1 MRVPIWVQLALL
13 VSGVALL
20 ALTVV
25 AVPTWIYVQGFV
37 INVETDSLALAA
49 SLYATKID
57 AQLQLLNT
65 ISRTVS
71 TRILI
76 QQSLANFY
84 NNNATTSNPFEPTV
98 TDLQSALATSSFTG
112 LLQARI
118 YSRNQTGENSTGL
131 VSVTGSGVGTQTQ
144 NIPLPYLTPDGLSVN
159 LSDTKYGYPPSLY
172 PNITYETL
180 DIPNPYIPSEKAVA
194 ASAFPGVLLS
204 DSRGLLLGP
213 LAVNQTFA
221 LISLTIPIRSLT
233 SNGFI
238 LGYLTLVAAANSFL
252 DIQTAVD
259 GLGKTGVALLVTPND
274 PSNRFTPPLLPS
286 NATYQPPS
294 GSLSDYAVRI
304 VLSPATHPGQ
314 VDRHTDKQGKWDA
327 PFPLSRYPAINGAY
341 STYNGNLNNARAS
354 LTTTNEQGYAVA
366 VGVAR
371 PQTTLVDWVI
381 VVEKS
386 RDEAYLPIS
395 LLRKILVGCAF
406 GTAGLVMLL
415 VIPCA
420 YFSVRPI
427 RRLKTAT
434 EKSINVPGYDLQY
447 GDDEKKAASAGG
459 TLSSASI
466 KSLFQSIV
474 MKFSKPQ
481 RPLTQAEIENHR
493 RVFKIPGRVK
503 ERSHIITD
511 EVTELTEVYNKMTD
525 ELVRQYT
532 SLDDQVAKR
541 TKELEISKK
550 AAEAANES
558 KTLFIANISHELKT
572 PLNGIMGICAVC
584 MEENDILHIQHSL
597 KTLYRS
603 EDLLSFSKNQ
613 ISHEIKLE
621 HKEFRLG
628 EIRSQIV
635 SIFEKQARESKIDL
649 EVIFSGRSSEN
660 LNPPRLLV
668 QQGLPRAG
676 QSHRIRDMYI
686 LGDQHRILQVII
698 NLVSNSLKFTTAGGK
713 VQVRIHWGDNVVS
726 KHDARNKAV
735 TEGSPTQSDSSHEEA
750 TSWFQSL
757 SRVTTPAVQTVTN
770 PLDQKGVLSDPHVM
784 FDEETQSSLTQT
796 IESAN
801 EYLFTFEVEDTG
813 RGIPLNMQDKI
824 FEPFVQVDS
833 SFSKEFGGT
842 GLGLSICSQLAT
854 LMGGKIT
861 VKSSEGL
868 GSTFSLQ
875 IPLKHIIDRVP
886 STRSESTRPRS
897 RAPSAGG
904 STTNGGGSGH
914 RNSLSSVLAQ
924 DADTTTTTNHD
935 NHRSDIQPRLV
946 GLSTP
951 FFPPNPNQATA
962 PPPTGSTTVI
972 PPTTSGETQA
982 AIQKAKADKA
992 KDSSGQSGTGNSDLC
1007 VLVADDN
1014 ATNIEVVRR
1023 MLKLEKV
1030 LDVTIAKDGREAY
1043 ELVKE
1048 NMERNRKFDLIF
1060 MDVQMPNLDG
1070 IQSTRLIRQMGYAA
1084 PIVALT
1090 AFSEES
1096 NRKECM
1102 ESGMDE
1108 FLAKPIRRSALKS
1121 VLTKFATIDEE
1132 KLHDMPLD
1140 TSTYSLA
1147 LLRVDGRRWN
1157 ELRRLHALIR
1167 TQDAADG
1174 SSYLEMGHTKVMC
1187 VVSGPSEPQ
1196 QAQQAQQRRGGQATN
1211 ASRDGAAVSVNIVIA
1226 GFSSVDRKKRGRN
1239 DKRIQEMEITIAKAF
1254 ASNLHTHI
1262 FPHSTIS
1269 ISLHVLSQDGS
1280 LLAALLNAAT
1290 LALVDAGV
1298 PMSDYI
1304 AACTAGSTSS
1314 FAAGDDAAD
1323 PLLDLNGQ
1331 EEQELPHLTVATL
1344 GEGDRVAVLACE
1356 SRIQV
1361 SRFEGMLVVGLDGC
1375 KQVRRFLDGVVK
1387 AKGGKMI
1394 REGAIQQS
1402 DTMVMDLDE

>member
-13 VSGVALL
+13 VSAVALL

-25 AVPTWIYVQGFV
+25 AVPTWIYVQSFV
-37 INVETDSLALAA
+37 VNVETDSLALAA

-57 AQLQLLNT
+57 SQLQLLNT

-71 TRILI
+71 TRVLI
-76 QQSLANFY
+76 QQSLANYY
-84 NNNATTSNPFEPTV
+84 NANATTRDPFEPTV

-131 VSVTGSGVGTQTQ
+131 ISVTGSGIGTQTQ
-144 NIPLPYLTPDGLSVN
+144 NIPLPYLTPNGLPVN
-159 LSDTKYGYPPSLY
+159 LSDTEFGYPPSLY

-180 DIPNPYIPSEKAVA
+180 DYPNPYIPSETAVA

-213 LAVNQTFA
+213 LAINQTFA
-221 LISLTIPIRSLT
+221 LISLTIPIRSLQHQ
-233 SNGFI
+233 GFI
-238 LGYLTLVAAANSFL
+238 LGYMTLVAAANSFL
-252 DIQTAVD
+252 DIQTAID
-259 GLGKTGVALLVTPND
+259 GLGSTGVALLVTPDD
-274 PSNRFTPPLLPS
+274 PSNRFTPSLSPS
-286 NATYQPPS
+286 NKTYQPPT
-294 GSLSDYAVRI
+294 GALSN
-304 VLSPATHPGQ
+304 
-314 VDRHTDKQGKWDA
+314 
-327 PFPLSRYPAINGAY
+327 YP
-341 STYNGNLNNARAS
+341 
-354 LTTTNEQGYAVA
+354 
-366 VGVAR
+366 
-371 PQTTLVDWVI
+371 TTLVDWAI

-386 RDEAYLPIS
+386 RGEAYSPIS
-395 LLRKILVGCAF
+395 ILRKILIGCAF

-415 VIPCA
+415 IIPCA

-427 RRLKTAT
+427 RRLKIAT
-434 EKSINVPGYDLQY
+434 EKSITVPGYELMY
-447 GDDEKKAASAGG
+447 SDDEKNAASSGG

-466 KSLFQSIV
+466 KGLFKSI
-474 MKFSKPQ
+474 KRRFSKPQ

-503 ERSHIITD
+503 ERSHLVTD
-511 EVTELTEVYNKMTD
+511 EVTELTGVYNKMTD

-532 SLDDQVAKR
+532 SLDQQVEKR
-541 TKELEISKK
+541 TRELEISKK

-603 EDLLSFSKNQ
+603 GELLLHLLDDLLSFSKNQ

-621 HKEFRLG
+621 HREFRLG
-628 EIRSQIV
+628 EIRSQVV
-635 SIFEKQARESKIDL
+635 SIFDKQAKESKIDL
-649 EVIFSGRSSEN
+649 DVAFSGPASAD
-660 LNPPRLLV
+660 LNNHYLLV
-668 QQGLPRAG
+668 QQGPSRFS
-676 QSHRIRDMYI
+676 QPNRIRDMYV

-698 NLVSNSLKFTTAGGK
+698 NLVSNSLKFTTAGGR
-713 VQVRIHWGDNVVS
+713 VQVRIRWGEEVTTKTVL
-726 KHDARNKAV
+726 DARPLGDGSRSHSHASSNQ
-735 TEGSPTQSDSSHEEA
+735 TTSSSSPTSKAASPTSEAASPTETGLDTPRHSEPAKDSHVIFAEEPRGSQMLA
-750 TSWFQSL
+750 DDVDKTY
-757 SRVTTPAVQTVTN
+757 
-770 PLDQKGVLSDPHVM
+770 
-784 FDEETQSSLTQT
+784 
-796 IESAN
+796 I
-801 EYLFTFEVEDTG
+801 FTFEVEDTG
-813 RGIPLNMQDKI
+813 RGIPENMQDKI

-842 GLGLSICSQLAT
+842 GLGLSICSQLAK
-854 LMGGKIT
+854 LMGGT
-861 VKSSEGL
+861 VTVRSSEGL
-868 GSTFSLQ
+868 GSTFSLE

-904 STTNGGGSGH
+904 STTGGAGGSSCH

-924 DADTTTTTNHD
+924 EPDQMTTTTTSNMES
-935 NHRSDIQPRLV
+935 HRSDIQPRLV

-951 FFPPNPNQATA
+951 FFPPNPNQASA
-962 PPPTGSTTVI
+962 PPAKSTTVI
-972 PPTTSGETQA
+972 PPTTSVETQA

-992 KDSSGQSGTGNSDLC
+992 KTSGSEPANSDLR

-1043 ELVKE
+1043 ELVKA

-1070 IQSTRLIRQMGYAA
+1070 IQSTKLIRQMGYAA

-1121 VLTKFATIDEE
+1121 VLTKFATIYEE
-1132 KLHDMPLD
+1132 K
-1140 TSTYSLA
+1140 T
-1147 LLRVDGRRWN
+1147 
-1157 ELRRLHALIR
+1157 
-1167 TQDAADG
+1167 
-1174 SSYLEMGHTKVMC
+1174 
-1187 VVSGPSEPQ
+1187 
-1196 QAQQAQQRRGGQATN
+1196 
-1211 ASRDGAAVSVNIVIA
+1211 
-1226 GFSSVDRKKRGRN
+1226 
-1239 DKRIQEMEITIAKAF
+1239 
-1254 ASNLHTHI
+1254 
-1262 FPHSTIS
+1262 
-1269 ISLHVLSQDGS
+1269 
-1280 LLAALLNAAT
+1280 
-1290 LALVDAGV
+1290 
-1298 PMSDYI
+1298 
-1304 AACTAGSTSS
+1304 
-1314 FAAGDDAAD
+1314 
-1323 PLLDLNGQ
+1323 
-1331 EEQELPHLTVATL
+1331 EE
-1344 GEGDRVAVLACE
+1344 
-1356 SRIQV
+1356 
-1361 SRFEGMLVVGLDGC
+1361 
-1375 KQVRRFLDGVVK
+1375 K
-1387 AKGGKMI
+1387 
-1394 REGAIQQS
+1394 
-1402 DTMVMDLDE
+1402 